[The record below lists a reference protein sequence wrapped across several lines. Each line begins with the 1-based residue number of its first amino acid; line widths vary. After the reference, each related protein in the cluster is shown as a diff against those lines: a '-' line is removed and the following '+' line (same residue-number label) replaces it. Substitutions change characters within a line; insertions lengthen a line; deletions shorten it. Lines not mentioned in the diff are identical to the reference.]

1 MTPEEVVGFAV
12 KGIVKRINA
21 TSLTDAKIA
30 DGLSPADLQEQLEIL
45 CKPA

>member
-1 MTPEEVVGFAV
+1 MTPAEVVGFAV

-21 TSLTDAKIA
+21 TSLTDTKVA
-30 DGLSPADLQEQLEIL
+30 DDLSPADLQKQLEII

>member
-1 MTPEEVVGFAV
+1 VVGFAV

-21 TSLTDAKIA
+21 TSLTETKMA
-30 DGLSPADLQEQLEIL
+30 DGLSPADLQKQLDIL